1 MTALAQGTLAA
12 PLGLRNLDQ
21 IYFLPLIVLLVLL
34 VEREVL
40 RAAGG
45 ERARTATRVLDL
57 AILPLLVAFLLIVA
71 LRLNQVLT
79 GS

>member
-1 MTALAQGTLAA
+1 MTALAQEALAA

-45 ERARTATRVLDL
+45 ERARTATRILDL